1 MELISNLELICF
13 VSGFQHLLPQMA
25 TSAGLLMPA
34 AAAMCNSFIPA
45 AHLQHFL
52 AQAAYPTPTP
62 MTPDSSP
69 SAPSVSSSNPS
80 PPRNV
85 TPVNQDQKPLI
96 VVTEPSGNSSLVSA
110 AEVNKIPVGVLDTE
124 PSTPSPH
131 ANSIHGSPRRS
142 SPHGDHNGHR
152 EAQSVAEVFKRG
164 TSPANMDNLPV
175 LQGYQSKF
183 ECCSCP
189 IVIFELEQKI
199 NLFSIKN

>member
-1 MELISNLELICF
+1 
-13 VSGFQHLLPQMA
+13 MA

-52 AQAAYPTPTP
+52 AQAAYPTP

-69 SAPSVSSSNPS
+69 SAPSVSSSNPT

-96 VVTEPSGNSSLVSA
+96 MVTEPSGNSSLVSA
-110 AEVNKIPVGVLDTE
+110 AEMNKIPVGVLDTE

-131 ANSIHGSPRRS
+131 SRSIHSSPRRS
-142 SPHGDHNGHR
+142 SPHGDHNGHQ
-152 EAQSVAEVFKRG
+152 ETQLAAAEVFKRG
-164 TSPANMDNLPV
+164 TSPANTDNLPV
-175 LQGYQSKF
+175 LQEHQSKF
-183 ECCSCP
+183 KSLFMSES
-189 IVIFELEQKI
+189 KI
-199 NLFSIKN
+199 

>member
-1 MELISNLELICF
+1 MEFISILKLLCF
-13 VSGFQHLLPQMA
+13 VTALPQLLPQMT

-52 AQAAYPTPTP
+52 AQAAYPTP

-69 SAPSVSSSNPS
+69 SAPSVSSSNPT

-85 TPVNQDQKPLI
+85 TPVNHDQKPLI

-131 ANSIHGSPRRS
+131 ARSMYGSPRRS
-142 SPHGDHNGHR
+142 SPHGDHNGPQ
-152 EAQSVAEVFKRG
+152 EAQSAAEVFKRR
-164 TSPANMDNLPV
+164 TSPANIDNLPHV
-175 LQGYQSKF
+175 QEHQSK
-183 ECCSCP
+183 
-189 IVIFELEQKI
+189 L
-199 NLFSIKN
+199 

>member
-1 MELISNLELICF
+1 MFQWNSKVLCF
-13 VSGFQHLLPQMA
+13 VTDLPHLLPQMA

-52 AQAAYPTPTP
+52 AQAAYPTP

-69 SAPSVSSSNPS
+69 SAPSVSSSNPT

-85 TPVNQDQKPLI
+85 SPAHQDQKPLI

-110 AEVNKIPVGVLDTE
+110 TEVSKIPVGVLDTE

-131 ANSIHGSPRRS
+131 ARSVHGSPRRS
-142 SPHGDHNGHR
+142 SPRGHNCHQEG
-152 EAQSVAEVFKRG
+152 QSATEVFKRG
-164 TSPANMDNLPV
+164 TSPGNIDNLSV
-175 LQGYQSKF
+175 LQEHQGKF
-183 ECCSCP
+183 SILFVP
-189 IVIFELEQKI
+189 IVMFELGKKI
-199 NLFSIKN
+199 NFH